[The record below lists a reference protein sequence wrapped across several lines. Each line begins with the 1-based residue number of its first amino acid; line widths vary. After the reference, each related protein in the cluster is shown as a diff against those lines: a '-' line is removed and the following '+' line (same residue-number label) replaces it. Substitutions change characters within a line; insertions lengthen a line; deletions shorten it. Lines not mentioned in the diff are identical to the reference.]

1 MKNPLVI
8 KFREKIIKSEISQH
22 DKVFHKSLLKVLLLC
37 QSNLVKLQPK
47 RVNPSVNR
55 QNVELPRS
63 LGTKSPHKLPFFQ
76 KLSKNAISTCNQG
89 TLSEREGS
97 VPLTS

>member
-1 MKNPLVI
+1 MKNQLVI

-47 RVNPSVNR
+47 RVNPPV
-55 QNVELPRS
+55 
-63 LGTKSPHKLPFFQ
+63 KSPICRVDEKSWHQISTQAAIFSKTFQ
-76 KLSKNAISTCNQG
+76 K
-89 TLSEREGS
+89 RY
-97 VPLTS
+97 